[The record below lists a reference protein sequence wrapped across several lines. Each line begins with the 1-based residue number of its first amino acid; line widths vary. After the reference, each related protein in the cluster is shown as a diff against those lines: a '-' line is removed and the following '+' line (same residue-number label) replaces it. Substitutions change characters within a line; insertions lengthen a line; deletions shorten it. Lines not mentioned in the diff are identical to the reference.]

1 MRARTIRKILLV
13 AAGSVFLFSSSMV
26 LKHRLEMRAG
36 AEQSEVVAQMA
47 VVPSAEQP
55 ENIIEE
61 ETVDETVEIA
71 PIQVN
76 FDALRAKNQDVI
88 AWLYCPDTP
97 INYPV
102 VQASDNEFYLHRL
115 LDGSKN
121 PGGTLFMDYRNA
133 ADLSDWN
140 SVIYG
145 HNMINDSMFG
155 SLTDYQAQSYFE
167 AHPQMFLLTPEKDYK
182 VEIVAGCRTS
192 ANSEVYSTF
201 IPNEEE
207 KVRLMERWLDA
218 SDFVSGYDLAA
229 EDRLLTLSTCSY
241 EDSDARYVLIGSLK
255 ELDAAQK

>member
-76 FDALRAKNQDVI
+76 FDALRVKNQDVI
-88 AWLYCPDTP
+88 AWFYCPDTP
-97 INYPV
+97 INYSV

-115 LDGSKN
+115 PDGSKN
-121 PGGTLFMDYRNA
+121 PGGTLLWTIGMRQ
-133 ADLSDWN
+133 
-140 SVIYG
+140 I
-145 HNMINDSMFG
+145 
-155 SLTDYQAQSYFE
+155 
-167 AHPQMFLLTPEKDYK
+167 
-182 VEIVAGCRTS
+182 CRTG
-192 ANSEVYSTF
+192 
-201 IPNEEE
+201 I
-207 KVRLMERWLDA
+207 L
-218 SDFVSGYDLAA
+218 
-229 EDRLLTLSTCSY
+229 
-241 EDSDARYVLIGSLK
+241 
-255 ELDAAQK
+255 

>member
-13 AAGSVFLFSSSMV
+13 AAGSVFPFSSSMV
-26 LKHRLEMRAG
+26 LKYRLEMRAG

-121 PGGTLFMDYRNA
+121 PGGTLLWTIGMRQ
-133 ADLSDWN
+133 
-140 SVIYG
+140 I
-145 HNMINDSMFG
+145 
-155 SLTDYQAQSYFE
+155 
-167 AHPQMFLLTPEKDYK
+167 
-182 VEIVAGCRTS
+182 CRTG
-192 ANSEVYSTF
+192 
-201 IPNEEE
+201 I
-207 KVRLMERWLDA
+207 L
-218 SDFVSGYDLAA
+218 
-229 EDRLLTLSTCSY
+229 
-241 EDSDARYVLIGSLK
+241 
-255 ELDAAQK
+255 